1 MVFKICTFSV
11 SLYYIVFANILMKLI
26 RKIGKVCSL
35 LLIFANILQC
45 LMTKPSYYFY
55 LTELWS
61 ETLPMCPYGLKH

>member
-1 MVFKICTFSV
+1 
-11 SLYYIVFANILMKLI
+11 MKLI